1 MSSSR
6 ADLLAEQQDRLG
18 DLERRLTSVRRLLL
32 PGLVQALALGVGLLA
47 VDELRRD
54 PGAVG
59 WQVAGALAGALLA
72 AVLVRH
78 GIRTRALEREVRHWA
93 DLDRTA
99 AARALPPG
107 DLRTSGRDLRTVHD
121 ARDDADLPAVA
132 SDRAMA
138 AGLRVRDLRL
148 VTGPALAAL
157 PGLLGLALL
166 LGPLLDDDPLAAR
179 LVGLAVGG
187 GCLVSAL
194 GAWVTMVR
202 EALRRQGVLN
212 RAGVEREAY
221 LARARAL
228 GTAAPPPD
236 PQLPRWVRLLAAAV
250 VAALLGMLWGWL
262 IGRAPFVVTVA
273 AMPVL
278 AGLFAPLAVRRA
290 RARAPHVVPL
300 GAGGT
305 DLLHGAGSGRV
316 RIEPVTAGLRLVPLD
331 DGVAP
336 VELAADD
343 ILAVEPAHLPQP
355 GAPDGAV
362 VVTHGDPVVLGGR
375 GIRDLLAPLAPHA
388 GGVAT
393 R

>member
-1 MSSSR
+1 MSGSR
-6 ADLLAEQQDRLG
+6 AELLAEQQDRLA

-32 PGLVQALALGVGLLA
+32 PGLVQALALAIGILA

-59 WQVAGALAGALLA
+59 WQVAGGVAAALLA
-72 AVLVRH
+72 VVLVRH
-78 GIRTRALEREVRHWA
+78 GVGTRALEREVRHWA

-107 DLRTSGRDLRTVHD
+107 ELRIAERDLRTVHD

-132 SDRAMA
+132 ADRALA
-138 AGLRVRDLRL
+138 AGRHVRDLRL
-148 VTGPALAAL
+148 VPGPVLAAA
-157 PGLLGLALL
+157 PAALGLALL
-166 LGPLLDDDPLAAR
+166 LGPLLDDDPWAAR
-179 LVGLAVGG
+179 LVGIAVGG

-194 GAWVTMVR
+194 GAWVTMIR
-202 EALRRQGVLN
+202 ESLRRQGVLN

-228 GTAAPPPD
+228 GTAAAPPD
-236 PQLPRWVRLLAAAV
+236 PQLPRWARRLAQSV
-250 VAALLGMLWGWL
+250 VAALLGLLWGWSL
-262 IGRAPFVVTVA
+262 GGATLTVMIA
-273 AMPVL
+273 ATLAL
-278 AGLFAPLAVRRA
+278 AGVVAPLAVRRA
-290 RARAPHVVPL
+290 QARAPHVVPL

-316 RIEPVTAGLRLVPLD
+316 RIEPVAAGLRLVPLD

-336 VELAADD
+336 VLLGADD
-343 ILAVEPAHLPQP
+343 ILAVEPANLPQL
-355 GAPDGAV
+355 GAPDGVV
-362 VVTHGDPVVLGGR
+362 VVTHTDPVVLGGR
-375 GIRDLLAPLAPHA
+375 DIRGLLLPLAPPA
-388 GGVAT
+388 GGVPT